1 MRKTIT
7 ASVSDRRYAKLD
19 GNGEDT
25 IDRALARML
34 TSEDPAQR
42 AIAAR
47 VILGD
52 MYPSRREG
60 RLH

>member
-1 MRKTIT
+1 MRKPPFQSATTTRRPDT
-7 ASVSDRRYAKLD
+7 AA
-19 GNGEDT
+19 GWEDS

-47 VILGD
+47 LIVGD